1 MKPAPVISVVRE
13 AIELWTAHNSFQH
26 AGALAFCT
34 LFSLAPLVIILI
46 TIIGTVF
53 GAEAARGE
61 ISAGISTL
69 IGPQAAEAVEEAVRR
84 SRPEEAGILPTVL
97 GVGLLLFGATTVF
110 AQVQSSL
117 NQFWGV
123 VAKPTRSGILLFV
136 KTRLLS
142 LGMVLIIGFLLL
154 TSLVISMGITAVIQY
169 ADDWIPVPP
178 VLVASIDLAAS
189 LLITTLL
196 FGMMFKVLPDV
207 RLRWGDVWRGALL
220 TAVLFVAGQYL
231 ISLYLTRA
239 APASTYG
246 AAGSLVMV
254 LLWVYYS
261 SLILFFG
268 TAVAKVSILRRDGA
282 VTPKSTA
289 VRTKMVVLE
298 ENEARAWKKTEEV
311 E

>member
-1 MKPAPVISVVRE
+1 
-13 AIELWTAHNSFQH
+13 
-26 AGALAFCT
+26 
-34 LFSLAPLVIILI
+34 
-46 TIIGTVF
+46 
-53 GAEAARGE
+53 
-61 ISAGISTL
+61 
-69 IGPQAAEAVEEAVRR
+69 
-84 SRPEEAGILPTVL
+84 
-97 GVGLLLFGATTVF
+97 
-110 AQVQSSL
+110 
-117 NQFWGV
+117 V

-178 VLVASIDLAAS
+178 VLVAGTDLAAS
-189 LLITTLL
+189 LIITTLL

-207 RLRWGDVWRGALL
+207 QLRWGDVWRGALL

-231 ISLYLTRA
+231 ISVYLTRA

-254 LLWVYYS
+254 LFWVYYS

-268 TAVAKVSILRRDGA
+268 AAVAKVAILRRDGA

-298 ENEARAWKKTEEV
+298 ESEARAWKKTEEV